1 MSLNGI
7 RSEKIPHMSQRV
19 IIPQLIRSKECNK
32 FIYAFIG
39 NLRENDHVKYRKGNK
54 IVKKTETE

>member
-7 RSEKIPHMSQRV
+7 RSEKMPHMSRRA

-32 FIYAFIG
+32 FIYPFIG
-39 NLRENDHVKYRKGNK
+39 NIRENDHVKYRKGDKNSE
-54 IVKKTETE
+54 KTETE